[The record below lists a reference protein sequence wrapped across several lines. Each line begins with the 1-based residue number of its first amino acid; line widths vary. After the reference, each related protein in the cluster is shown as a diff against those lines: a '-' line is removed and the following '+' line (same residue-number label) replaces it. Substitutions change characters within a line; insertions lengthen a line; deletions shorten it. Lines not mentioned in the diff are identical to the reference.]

1 MKKLGLL
8 IIMVSFIGATSSFA
22 QPQTKAKP
30 SPSIGEQ
37 TKGTEEAAPCNC
49 LKSGKPS
56 KVSRE
61 QSGTLATGQ
70 DQKAEE
76 ATGSTGGSK
85 GEQNIQKGKK

>member
-8 IIMVSFIGATSSFA
+8 IIMVSFIGAIPCFA

-30 SPSIGEQ
+30 SVGEQ

-49 LKSGKPS
+49 GKSGKAQ

-61 QSGTLATGQ
+61 QSGTLAGQ
-70 DQKAEE
+70 GEKA
-76 ATGSTGGSK
+76 TDSTSSQSSTGEGVQRK
-85 GEQNIQKGKK
+85 DPAKK